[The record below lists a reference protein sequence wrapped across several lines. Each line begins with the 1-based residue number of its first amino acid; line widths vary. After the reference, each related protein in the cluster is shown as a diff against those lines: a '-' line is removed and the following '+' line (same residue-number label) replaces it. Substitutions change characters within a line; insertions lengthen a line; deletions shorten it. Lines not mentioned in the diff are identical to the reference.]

1 MLKNCFLVY
10 LFLIVCISISGAQS
24 VKKEIKEHREKYIAD
39 LLGEEHSPFYNK
51 EEEVKYLQFY
61 KPKKKYRVNCTFT
74 RTPKEESFDM
84 ATYSGKTKK
93 FVKYGILSFT
103 LNGQK
108 LQLAVY
114 QNLMLQK
121 VEGFKD
127 YLFIPFKDLTNGEAT
142 YGGGRYFDIKT
153 GDIKDDKLILDFNKC
168 YNPYCAFSD
177 GYNCPIPPQEN
188 HLDTAI
194 EAGEK
199 MYGKDH

>member
-1 MLKNCFLVY
+1 MFKNIILMAV
-10 LFLIVCISISGAQS
+10 LLITCIHAAQSQS
-24 VKKEIKEHREKYIAD
+24 VKKDIKEHRKKYIAD
-39 LLGEEHSPFYNK
+39 LLGEEHSPFYKK
-51 EEEVKYLQFY
+51 EEEIKHLQFY
-61 KPKKKYRVNCTFT
+61 KPKKKYRVKCTFE

-84 ATYSGKTKK
+84 ATYSGKTKQ
-93 FVKYGILSFT
+93 FVKYGMLSFT

-121 VEGFKD
+121 MEGFKD
-127 YLFIPFKDLTNGEAT
+127 YLFIPFKDLTNGETT

-188 HLDTAI
+188 HLDTEV

-199 MYGKDH
+199 TFSKTH